1 MNNFKLG
8 RLLRELL
15 ILFGVKI
22 WVKYIPWNI
31 LIWVSIKWTGNVPN
45 QPCVVHDLFF
55 HPTSS
60 TVTRIHL
67 TVKGLLTR
75 ANPSVFG
82 FLKCFKAIFPTV
94 GVWHTRV
101 SFLPRW
107 LFFLFNFKIWVYFQ
121 GNAVHMFLIYLCITH
136 KNSF

>member
-1 MNNFKLG
+1 M
-8 RLLRELL
+8 
-15 ILFGVKI
+15 
-22 WVKYIPWNI
+22 
-31 LIWVSIKWTGNVPN
+31 PN

-55 HPTSS
+55 HSTSS
-60 TVTRIHL
+60 TVTHIHL

-94 GVWHTRV
+94 GVWQTLV

-107 LFFLFNFKIWVYFQ
+107 LFFLFNFKIRGYFQ
-121 GNAVHMFLIYLCITH
+121 GNAVHMFLIYLYITH
-136 KNSF
+136 KIVSNNYFRFTESECYWSTCALVNPEMFPLLYFNSVKTF